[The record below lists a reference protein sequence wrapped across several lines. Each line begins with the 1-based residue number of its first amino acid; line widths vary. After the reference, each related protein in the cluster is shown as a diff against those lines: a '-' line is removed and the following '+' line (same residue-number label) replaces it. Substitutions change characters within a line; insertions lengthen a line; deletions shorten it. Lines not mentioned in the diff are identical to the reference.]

1 MAPNAESGP
10 NRTLVRAQRWWRA
23 SLAQARCKTMVG
35 VTLLLCLVDPGSTDL
50 RAVAQETAGQSHLQL
65 AAGATV
71 LSIEQEKE
79 IAAEPGS
86 AFKEC
91 ASGCPVM
98 IVIPA
103 GKFTMGSPENEPDR
117 EASEGPQHEVTLA
130 EPFAVSKFEV
140 SFEEWDA
147 CAAAGQCPDVAA
159 PWGRGPMPVINIS
172 WRDANQY
179 VAWLSEFTQQQYRL
193 LTEAEWEYAA
203 RAGTVTRYFW
213 GDDPGGGNA
222 NCNGC
227 GSKWDLQQTAPV
239 GSLKP
244 NAFGLYDMLGN
255 VWEWVED
262 RWHENYNGAPA
273 DASAW
278 LAGGDPDYRVI
289 RGGSWRNE
297 TELVRAAVRR
307 SRNINVRFD
316 TLGLRIART
325 MKR

>member
-1 MAPNAESGP
+1 MKA
-10 NRTLVRAQRWWRA
+10 
-23 SLAQARCKTMVG
+23 
-35 VTLLLCLVDPGSTDL
+35 
-50 RAVAQETAGQSHLQL
+50 
-65 AAGATV
+65 
-71 LSIEQEKE
+71 

-86 AFKEC
+86 DFKEC
-91 ASGCPVM
+91 GSGCPDM

-103 GKFTMGSPENEPDR
+103 GKFTMGSAENEPDR
-117 EASEGPQHEVTLA
+117 ETSEGPQHEVTVA

-147 CAAAGQCPDVAA
+147 CVAAGQCPDVAA
-159 PWGRGPMPVINIS
+159 PWGRGRMPVVNAS
-172 WRDANQY
+172 WSDAKQY
-179 VAWLSEFTQQQYRL
+179 VAWLSQLTQKRYRL
-193 LTEAEWEYAA
+193 LSEAEWEYAA
-203 RAGTVTRYFW
+203 RARTVTRYFW
-213 GDDPGGGNA
+213 GDDPRSGNA

-227 GSKWDLQQTAPV
+227 GSRWDLQQTAPV

-262 RWHENYNGAPA
+262 RWHENYNGAPP

-278 LAGGDPDYRVI
+278 LIDGDPNYRVI

-297 TELVRAAVRR
+297 TELVRAAVRF

-316 TLGLRIART
+316 TLGFRVART

>member
-1 MAPNAESGP
+1 MG
-10 NRTLVRAQRWWRA
+10 
-23 SLAQARCKTMVG
+23 
-35 VTLLLCLVDPGSTDL
+35 CLRG
-50 RAVAQETAGQSHLQL
+50 G
-65 AAGATV
+65 
-71 LSIEQEKE
+71 
-79 IAAEPGS
+79 
-86 AFKEC
+86 
-91 ASGCPVM
+91 
-98 IVIPA
+98 
-103 GKFTMGSPENEPDR
+103 
-117 EASEGPQHEVTLA
+117 
-130 EPFAVSKFEV
+130 
-140 SFEEWDA
+140 
-147 CAAAGQCPDVAA
+147 GQCPDVAA
-159 PWGRGPMPVINIS
+159 PWGRGPMPVVNVS

-179 VAWLSEFTQQQYRL
+179 VAWLSAFTRKQYRL

-213 GDDPGGGNA
+213 RDDPRGGNA

-244 NAFGLYDMLGN
+244 NGFGLYDMLGN

-273 DASAW
+273 DAAAW

-297 TELVRAAVRR
+297 GELVRAAVRR
-307 SRNINVRFD
+307 SRNMNVRFD